1 MAKTLPVPSKNKR
14 LPILYAMGL
23 ILALATALPAYIQSN
38 FLEEFVSLQTVSL
51 FFMIGNFLTILAII
65 AFPALIQKLSNSF
78 LTKIVLIAFFVSS
91 LWLSMSTDS
100 INALLSLALFSVAI
114 NLIWIN
120 MDFLLE
126 SFSAN
131 TTTGRTRTIYF
142 TFINAGWIASPM
154 LSGYLVGIGGYTLT
168 FLVSAF
174 LLIPFFLI
182 LLTQEKKL
190 KDTTRYSQ
198 EKLWTVA
205 KKMMKDK
212 SLRGIFIISLLLQL
226 FFSSAVVYIP
236 IYLHQNL
243 GLEWSVLGII
253 FSIMLLPFVILEIPA
268 GIIADK
274 YLGEKE
280 ILLVGFAIL
289 SLSLFFF
296 FYISL
301 PTAWIWA
308 LVLFASRGGA
318 ALIEAMRETYF
329 FKIVDAKDVGYINL
343 FRLTGPLAYIIGPG
357 LAIITLKFLPLN
369 YLFLVTAVIMLSG
382 FYFTLSLRDTK

>member
-1 MAKTLPVPSKNKR
+1 MAKPLPVQSKNKR

-23 ILALATALPAYIQSN
+23 ILSLATALPAYIQSN

-51 FFMIGNFLTILAII
+51 FFMIGNFLTIFAII
-65 AFPALIQKLSNSF
+65 VFPSLMQRLSNSL
-78 LTKIVLIAFFVSS
+78 LTKIVLMVFFVSS
-91 LWLSMSTDS
+91 LWLSMSADAT
-100 INALLSLALFSVAI
+100 NALLSLILFSVAI

-126 SFSAN
+126 NFSAN

-154 LSGYLVGIGGYTLT
+154 LAGYLVGFGGYTLT

-190 KDTTRYSQ
+190 KDTTKYSQ

-205 KKMMKDK
+205 KKMIKDK

-226 FFSSAVVYIP
+226 FFNSAIVYIP

-243 GLEWSVLGII
+243 GLEWGVLGVI
-253 FSIMLLPFVILEIPA
+253 FSVMLIPFIILEIPA
-268 GIIADK
+268 GIVADK

-308 LVLFASRGGA
+308 LVLFASRSGA

-343 FRLTGPLAYIIGPG
+343 FRLTGPLAYIVGPG

-382 FYFTLSLRDTK
+382 LYFTLSLRDTK